1 MRKLS
6 TDLIKS
12 GSFLGSFSGSFSG
25 SVIGNAN
32 TSTTASFALTS
43 NLSDTA
49 SFSNLSFTSISS
61 SFALSSSY
69 APNLGVGIV
78 TGSGVLV
85 TDAFDDVTSKN
96 VYNNIITTFK
106 TQENESLSRYNLID
120 GFIDD
125 FTDSNGIFKSSS
137 FFFSPSGSYGSKG
150 YFTNELPLGD
160 FYYNNDLLLMHF
172 SGSDS
177 SSSSFDSGPL
187 NTTVG
192 WFGDA
197 TITSSEYKFGS
208 SSLFVGGTGYIT
220 ASSLSLGTDYT
231 IEFWAKST
239 VSSYLYSKFLFNLGN
254 VGSFSQ
260 VTANTVSWNLIPSTI
275 TVPNINNWNHYAF
288 TRKNNIANIFLNGV
302 LQASA
307 SNSSSVSNSTLYVGR
322 GLSTSPT
329 TYWSGFYDEFRVTAN
344 TARYNGPSFATQSI
358 ELYNNLGSDPTGS
371 AYSSSLILNYQS
383 CSTNIQNVN
392 VVVLAEPLSSSF
404 SLNNNFNLYV
414 SKDSGST
421 YYVSPLV
428 YQSVY
433 SSSILIY
440 TSTLALSSYGTSSIL
455 ALGISSSVSPLRIY
469 GVGVVSTTSNRNNIL
484 ATSGIVGINYSSL
497 FGNGLSSSFNV
508 SDSSFNSSNT
518 IVFLTG
524 SVLSPTTDFSL
535 SDGNLVLTNPVPNNE
550 KVSLLKFTSLLTE
563 SNPNTAVMDYQNI
576 SATLSQSV
584 LTLSQNVTV
593 PKNLIVSING
603 LIKNLNDDY
612 SISGSKFLVLNK
624 PPASLDNISIRYVNT
639 IANAD
644 ILSQRYV
651 SNGISSSYSL
661 SSSLNTVNSL
671 LISVNGILQTPLLH
685 YYINSSSLY
694 DSAVLDEA
702 PKSGSIIEIRKIQYA
717 SPYST
722 LTSSFSTTAS
732 YALNADIY
740 LTASNVN
747 QSIAYSVSQSQE
759 FVVTTAQLTS
769 NYWSANII
777 EEWDSGSFVLD
788 SNYSNVK
795 LLLHF
800 SGSNRSSGFIDN
812 SLNNYTASISGSPV
826 ISTNESKFNNS
837 SLFLS
842 NNSFLY
848 YSQSLLPLS
857 SNFTVESWVQ
867 PISYVNQPAIW
878 SQGNGF
884 PFGANR
890 LQLYLNTSGN
900 VIVQYGAANIIT
912 SSLLVPLSKW
922 TNITF
927 VKSSSVQYLF
937 IDGTLTNTS
946 SISTLETAAFIIGN
960 NYSLGSQYF
969 NGYIDEFRITNSAR
983 YSSSFTVS
991 DIEFPNA
998 NTVSQSAAKYFAS
1011 IGGLNDSYADY
1022 GVEKLSDT
1030 SIKVKKL
1037 SRTTQPLSG
1046 SSYLNPITDRVYV
1059 NIIDNTKA
1067 LVQTLTAVY
1076 ASTANSASY
1085 ANTASYASY
1094 ATYTQTSSFTTFSSS
1109 ISITS
1114 SISSS
1119 YAVTA
1124 SYALNSGNVSGGTT
1138 NTIAKFSGATT
1149 LATSSIADDG
1159 TTVTIAAASS
1169 IKGVKETYTSVTP
1182 SAGVVTVDLNTT
1194 TVALLTLNASVTSF
1208 TINNLTAGKVNSFTI
1223 ITIPN
1228 GGVYTITWTFGG
1240 VGVKWPSG
1248 TAPTL
1253 TTTNAKYDIFSFVY
1267 DGTNWYGLTGGQNF

>member
-1 MRKLS
+1 VRKLS

-12 GSFLGSFSGSFSG
+12 GSFQGTFTGSFTGS
-25 SVIGNAN
+25 ITGNAN
-32 TSTTASFALTS
+32 TSNTASYALIS
-43 NLSDTA
+43 NLSNTSVTA
-49 SFSNLSFTSISS
+49 SYALISNLSNTSNTASISNLSLTSISS

-69 APNLGVGIV
+69 AENAAVRIV

-85 TDAFDDVTSKN
+85 TNTFDDVSSKN

-106 TQENESLSRYNLID
+106 SQENESLSRYNLID

-125 FTDSNGIFKSSS
+125 FTDSTGIFESSS
-137 FFFSPSGSYGSKG
+137 FFFRPSGSYGSKG

-160 FYYNNDLLLMHF
+160 FYYNDNLLLMHF
-172 SGSDS
+172 SGSNDS
-177 SSSSFDSGPL
+177 TSSFDSGRL

-197 TITSSEYKFGS
+197 KITSSEYKFD

-220 ASSLSLGTDYT
+220 ASNLSLGTDYT

-239 VSSYLYSKFLFNLGN
+239 VSSYLYTKVLFNLGN
-254 VGSFSQ
+254 AGTFSQ
-260 VTANTVSWNLIPSTI
+260 VTANTVSWNLVPSTI

-302 LQASA
+302 LQTSS

-322 GLSTSPT
+322 GISPSTL
-329 TYWSGFYDEFRVTAN
+329 TYWNGFYDEFRITAN

-358 ELYNNLGSDPTGS
+358 EFYNNLGSDPTGS

-421 YYVSPLV
+421 YYGSPLV
-428 YQSVY
+428 YGSVY

-440 TSTLALSSYGTSSIL
+440 TSTLDLSSYGTDSVL

-469 GVGVVSTTSNRNNIL
+469 GVGVVSTTSNKNNIL
-484 ATSGIVGINYSSL
+484 ATSGLVGINYSSL
-497 FGNGLSSSFNV
+497 SGNGLSSSYNV

-524 SVLSPTTDFSL
+524 SVLSPVTDFSL
-535 SDGNLVLTNPVPNNE
+535 SDGNLVLSNPVPNNQ
-550 KVSLLKFTSLLTE
+550 KVSLLKFTSLLSE
-563 SNPNTAVMDYQNI
+563 SNPNTSVIDSQNFT
-576 SATLSQSV
+576 SNLSQSV
-584 LTLSQNVTV
+584 FSLSQTV
-593 PKNLIVSING
+593 SIPSNLLVYSNGLLNDLNADYYISASKYLVFNTPKNSQD
-603 LIKNLNDDY
+603 K
-612 SISGSKFLVLNK
+612 
-624 PPASLDNISIRYVNT
+624 ISIRYINT
-639 IANAD
+639 IGNAN
-644 ILSQRYV
+644 IEMQRYIA
-651 SNGISSSYSL
+651 NGVSSSYSL
-661 SSSLNTVNSL
+661 SSSLNNVNGVLVS
-671 LISVNGILQTPLLH
+671 INGILQTPSLH

-694 DSAVLDEA
+694 DAVVLDES
-702 PKSGSIIEIRKIQYA
+702 PKSGSVIELRRIQYA

-722 LTSSFSTTAS
+722 LSSSFAISAS
-732 YALNADIY
+732 YASNANLT
-740 LTASNVN
+740 LTASNLIQTVISNFN
-747 QSIAYSVSQSQE
+747 QNQESII
-759 FVVTTAQLTS
+759 TGLPLDG
-769 NYWSANII
+769 NNWSANII

-788 SNYSNVK
+788 SNYGNVS

-800 SGSNRSSGFIDN
+800 SGSNRSSRFIDN

-857 SNFTVESWVQ
+857 SDFTVESWVQ

-878 SQGNGF
+878 SQGNGY

-900 VIVQYGAANIIT
+900 VIVQYGMSNIIT

-927 VKSSSVQYLF
+927 VKSSNIQYLF

-991 DIEFPNA
+991 DVEFSNA
-998 NTVSQSAAKYFAS
+998 NTVSQSATKYFAS

-1022 GVEKLSDT
+1022 GVEKLSNT
-1030 SIKVKKL
+1030 SIKIKKL
-1037 SRTTQPLSG
+1037 SKTTQPISASG
-1046 SSYLNPITDRVYV
+1046 YLNPTVDRVYV
-1059 NIIDNTKA
+1059 NVVDNTKA

-1085 ANTASYASY
+1085 AVNAK
-1094 ATYTQTSSFTTFSSS
+1094 SSE
-1109 ISITS
+1109 
-1114 SISSS
+1114 SSS
-1119 YAVTA
+1119 YLSASIINAFGLIRLTGSLQISGSTSGVYIFTQSVASSTWNVTHSLNSRFPVIQIYSA
-1124 SYALNSGNVSGGTT
+1124 SYESVP
-1138 NTIAKFSGATT
+1138 
-1149 LATSSIADDG
+1149 SS
-1159 TTVTIAAASS
+1159 
-1169 IKGVKETYTSVTP
+1169 
-1182 SAGVVTVDLNTT
+1182 N
-1194 TVALLTLNASVTSF
+1194 
-1208 TINNLTAGKVNSFTI
+1208 
-1223 ITIPN
+1223 
-1228 GGVYTITWTFGG
+1228 YTITSIDDNKTRLNFTY
-1240 VGVKWPSG
+1240 PISG
-1248 TAPTL
+1248 SATVIASPVSVVSTTL
-1253 TTTNAKYDIFSFVY
+1253 RSTTIFSPNNIVF
-1267 DGTNWYGLTGGQNF
+1267 GI